1 MTRFV
6 IDAPTL
12 IHLVSER
19 IDVPSDHQLVAPHAI
34 RSQALTILL
43 EAVNDGRM
51 AEEEALAL
59 EERMTEVKIR
69 LLGDRVSRRTS
80 WRIAREQGWSGL
92 ADAEYAAVTR
102 LQADALVS
110 IDTDVQRR
118 LRTLVPIVPVDA
130 LSLPAGSATSA

>member
-1 MTRFV
+1 M
-6 IDAPTL
+6 
-12 IHLVSER
+12 
-19 IDVPSDHQLVAPHAI
+19 APHAI

-43 EAVNDGRM
+43 DAVNDGRM

-102 LQADALVS
+102 LQTDALVS
-110 IDTDVQRR
+110 IDADVQRR

-130 LSLPAGSATSA
+130 LSLPTGSATSA